1 MNWTPGPWRWDEGAQ
16 SYLVAGN
23 EVLCAISPYELL
35 EPDARL
41 IASAP
46 EMAELL
52 SDAFRY
58 WRSGEG
64 EESEDFGDKWEE
76 RARTLLARIQ
86 GDT

>member
-46 EMAELL
+46 ELAELL
-52 SDAFRY
+52 AEIADSDTAVPGSIDVDE
-58 WRSGEG
+58 WL
-64 EESEDFGDKWEE
+64 ES
-76 RARTLLARIQ
+76 ARTLLARIQ